1 MCRNTMYENI
11 ILIILKF
18 AAGRILLSR
27 KFPLCSIC
35 ISVVELC
42 SPCRE
47 GKRLVTLAEADEKTE
62 VSKSDDD
69 MSLNKSSWTMRP
81 LDGVSL
87 TDVSRPWTSAAGP
100 VIIKKMM
107 SPYSI

>member
-1 MCRNTMYENI
+1 M
-11 ILIILKF
+11 
-18 AAGRILLSR
+18 SR

-69 MSLNKSSWTMRP
+69 MSLNKSSWKMRP
-81 LDGVSL
+81 LDGISL